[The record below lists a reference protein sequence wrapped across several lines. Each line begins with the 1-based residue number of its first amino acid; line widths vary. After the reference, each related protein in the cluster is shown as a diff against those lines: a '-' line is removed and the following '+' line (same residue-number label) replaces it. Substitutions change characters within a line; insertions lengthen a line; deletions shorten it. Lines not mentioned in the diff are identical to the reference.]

1 MSRPSLVETIFFHAQ
16 EKQDAVERSEY
27 LDRACGADHALRLQ
41 VQALLDAQTQAE
53 DFLTQPAI
61 DRREFDSLKPV
72 ATGSEAALTQPWGA
86 TPAGAADE
94 PTREG
99 GDKPAALNLPRGETV
114 RYFGDYAI
122 QEELGRGGMGIV
134 YRAIQVSLKRP
145 VALKMIKAGVLADAA
160 ELRRFRNEAEAVAML
175 DHPGIV
181 PVFEVGEH
189 EGQSYF
195 SMKLVEGGNLA
206 DRLATMVDKPRA
218 AAILLAETAEAVHH
232 AHMRGILHRD
242 LKPENIMVDAEGQSH
257 ITDFGLA
264 KRVEGGLEITASGA
278 IMGTPAYMSPEQANG
293 RRGTITTA
301 TDVYGLGAILYALLT
316 GKAPFLGDGLVDML
330 DAVRTRTPEPPR
342 TLNARTPR
350 DLETICLKCLEKDPR
365 RRYASA
371 QALADDV
378 HAWLDARPI
387 SARRVGGG
395 EHAWLWCK
403 RKPVVAGLAASVLLA
418 VVVGTGAVIAVQ
430 TRSNRLLSGKND
442 DLRASNAEL
451 DQQRLRALAAE
462 GETKKRADELQ
473 KVSDFQSRMLAQVDP
488 AQAGLRLTEEV
499 RSRFEQAIEKA
510 GVPKEERLAQI
521 EAFAGQWGRVNATDA
536 ALTLIDGTILRP
548 AVEEIDKQFRDQP
561 IVDAALRE
569 ALAER
574 YIDLGLYD
582 AARKLL
588 EQALA
593 TRRRV
598 FGAEHRDTLESVSQ
612 MGRLLLEQG
621 KPGEALP
628 YIREALETGRRVLG
642 GDDPFTLGVV
652 GAMGSFLTD
661 TGKAAEA
668 LPYRREALD
677 GWRRTR
683 GEDDPDTLTAL
694 HNMANLLRNLGELG
708 EANRSYRD
716 VLAKR
721 RRVLGEDHPSTTG
734 TLNDLGVN
742 LIGQGQDVEAVDCF
756 REVLEKRR
764 RLLGEVHPATLRTL
778 NDLGTTLGRLG
789 KSAEAEALLREALA
803 NKRRLLGADH
813 SSTLNSLSNLAVF
826 LIQRGRADEAEPMC
840 LESLERRRRVAGPEH
855 PSTLVATN
863 VLAYLY
869 RNRKEP
875 AKAEP
880 YLRDALAMS
889 RRINGE
895 EHPDT
900 LTYSR
905 NLGKVLLEQGKFD
918 EAEAN
923 LRAVVEK
930 GGRALGPEHPISM
943 SAKVDIGDLL
953 VKRIRFA
960 EAAEI
965 LASSEPI
972 ARRATTLDGQLLLAL
987 LLTDLG
993 KARTG
998 LKQYEAAEPG
1008 LLEAHAIWAKAR
1020 GETHQDTRSCKQAIV
1035 NLYDQWNA
1043 VQPGKGYDTKAIEW
1057 KAKLGGA

>member
-1 MSRPSLVETIFFHAQ
+1 
-16 EKQDAVERSEY
+16 
-27 LDRACGADHALRLQ
+27 
-41 VQALLDAQTQAE
+41 
-53 DFLTQPAI
+53 
-61 DRREFDSLKPV
+61 
-72 ATGSEAALTQPWGA
+72 
-86 TPAGAADE
+86 
-94 PTREG
+94 
-99 GDKPAALNLPRGETV
+99 
-114 RYFGDYAI
+114 
-122 QEELGRGGMGIV
+122 MGIV
-134 YRAIQVSLKRP
+134 YRAIQISLNRP
-145 VALKMIKAGVLADAA
+145 VALKMIKAGILADAA

-189 EGQSYF
+189 AGQRYF
-195 SMKLVEGGNLA
+195 SMKFVEGGNLA
-206 DRLATMVDKPRA
+206 DRLATMVNEFRA
-218 AAILLAETAEAVHH
+218 AARLLAGAAEAVHH

-242 LKPENIMVDAEGQSH
+242 LKPANILVDAVGQPQ

-264 KRVEGGLEITASGA
+264 KRVEGDLEMTASGA

-316 GKAPFLGDGLVDML
+316 GKAPFVGESLVETL
-330 DAVRTRTPEPPR
+330 NAVRTRAPVPPR
-342 TLNARTPR
+342 ASNALTPR
-350 DLETICLKCLEKDPR
+350 DLETICLKCLVKEPR

-371 QALADDV
+371 QALADDLQ
-378 HAWLDARPI
+378 AWLDSRPI
-387 SARRVGGG
+387 AARRVGGG
-395 EHAWLWCK
+395 ERAWLWCK
-403 RKPVVAGLAASVLLA
+403 RKPVEATLATSVLLA

-462 GETKKRADELQ
+462 GETRKRADELQ

-488 AQAGLRLTEEV
+488 AQAGLRLSEEV
-499 RSRFEQAIEKA
+499 RSRFEQALAKA
-510 GVPKEERLAQI
+510 GVSKEERPAQI

-548 AVEEIDKQFRDQP
+548 AVAAIDKQFHDQP

-588 EQALA
+588 ERALA

-598 FGAEHRDTLESVSQ
+598 LGAEHRDTLVSAAQ
-612 MGRLLLEQG
+612 MGRLLLAQG
-621 KPGEALP
+621 RPGEASP
-628 YIREALETGRRVLG
+628 YIREALDTGRRALG
-642 GDDPFTLGVV
+642 GDDPFTLEVV
-652 GAMGSFLTD
+652 GDMGSLLVD
-661 TGKAAEA
+661 QGRASEA
-668 LPYRREALD
+668 VPYRREALD
-677 GWRRTR
+677 GWRRIR
-683 GEDDPDTLTAL
+683 GEDDPATLTAL
-694 HNMANLLRNLGELG
+694 HNTADLLRNLGELG
-708 EANRSYRD
+708 EATRFYRD

-721 RRVLGEDHPSTTG
+721 RRILGEDHPGTTG

-742 LIGQGQDVEAVDCF
+742 LVGQGQDGAAVDCF

-764 RLLGEVHPATLRTL
+764 RLLGEVHPDTLRTL
-778 NDLGTTLGRLG
+778 NDLGTALG
-789 KSAEAEALLREALA
+789 KIGKADEAEALLREALV

-813 SSTLNSLSNLAVF
+813 PSTLNSLSNLAVF
-826 LIQRGRADEAEPMC
+826 LIQRGRGEEAEPMC
-840 LESLERRRRVAGPEH
+840 LEALERRRRGAGPEH

-863 VLAYLY
+863 VLAFLY
-869 RNRKEP
+869 RMRDQP
-875 AKAEP
+875 AKAES
-880 YLRDALAMS
+880 YLRDALTMS
-889 RRINGE
+889 RKINGE

-905 NLGKVLLEQGKFD
+905 NLGKVLLEQGKLD

-930 GGRALGPEHPISM
+930 GGRAHGPEHPISLN
-943 SAKVDIGDLL
+943 AKVDLGDLL
-953 VKRIRFA
+953 VRRSRFA

-965 LASSEPI
+965 LASGEPI
-972 ARRATTLDGQLLLAL
+972 ARRATTRDGQILLAL

-1008 LLEAHAIWAKAR
+1008 LLEAHAIWVKTR
-1020 GETHQDTRSCKQAIV
+1020 GETHQNTRACERAIV
-1035 NLYDQWNA
+1035 QLYDEWNA
-1043 VQPGKGYDTKAIEW
+1043 AQPGKGHDARAVEW
-1057 KAKLGGA
+1057 KARLGA